1 MSAVRNIW
9 ADLVDRRLWPVALVL
24 VAALIAVPVLLTKS
38 APSAPAPTGTAAQ
51 PSPLLASPA
60 SIGSNPDGGPVGGAF
75 KDPFRQQHVPQGG
88 TPSTVT
94 VAGPGTAGD
103 SGAAAGGSSGDSG
116 SSGGGGGDGGSGS
129 SGGGPK
135 VTTLKVKFG
144 RSGAPRTTRNIAAGT
159 PLPTGTTPYI
169 VYVGQ
174 ARSGEAEFL
183 VSADAQPQGD
193 GRCTPSKAICSSL
206 FMEPGDTEFFDVTGE
221 KGTVQ
226 YQLDVIEVVKP

>member
-1 MSAVRNIW
+1 
-9 ADLVDRRLWPVALVL
+9 
-24 VAALIAVPVLLTKS
+24 VP
-38 APSAPAPTGTAAQ
+38 A
-51 PSPLLASPA
+51 
-60 SIGSNPDGGPVGGAF
+60 GSSL
-75 KDPFRQQHVPQGG
+75 
-88 TPSTVT
+88 STVT
-94 VAGPGTAGD
+94 VAGPGT
-103 SGAAAGGSSGDSG
+103 SGEAGGAGQGDTGESGG
-116 SSGGGGGDGGSGS
+116 SGGGGGNGGSGS
-129 SGGGPK
+129 SGPAHK

-144 RSGAPRTTRNIAAGT
+144 PSDAPRTTRSIAAGT

-193 GRCTPSKAICSSL
+193 GRCTPSKAICASL
-206 FMEPGDTEFFDVTGE
+206 FMEPGDTEFFDVTGK

>member
-9 ADLVDRRLWPVALVL
+9 ADLVDKRLWPVALVL
-24 VAALIAVPVLLTKS
+24 VAAVIAVPVLLTKS
-38 APSAPAPTGTAAQ
+38 APSAPAPTGTAA
-51 PSPLLASPA
+51 PPGPLVASPA

-75 KDPFRQQHVPQGG
+75 KDPFRQQHVPKVSFL
-88 TPSTVT
+88 STVT
-94 VAGPGTAGD
+94 VAGPGTAED
-103 SGAAAGGSSGDSG
+103 SAAAGGGTSGDSG
-116 SSGGGGGDGGSGS
+116 SSGGGGGGGSGS
-129 SGGGPK
+129 SGAGAK

-144 RSGAPRTTRNIAAGT
+144 RSGTSRTTRSIAAGT
-159 PLPTGTTPYI
+159 PLPTGSTPYI